1 MTCAPAIQ
9 APVTHPRATR
19 ALWLGVIGL
28 VGSFLAPPLVLGPF
42 AWVTGARAR
51 REIAAAPHMWTGSG
65 EATAGMMLGI
75 INTVLL
81 VLTLV
86 VLGGFVMLV
95 LIFGL
100 AASAPG
106 N

>member
-1 MTCAPAIQ
+1 
-9 APVTHPRATR
+9 
-19 ALWLGVIGL
+19 LWLGVIGL
-28 VGSFLAPPLVLGPF
+28 VGSFLALPLVLGPF
-42 AWVTGARAR
+42 AWAAGARAR
-51 REIAAAPHMWTGSG
+51 REIAAAPQRWTGSG
-65 EATAGMMLGI
+65 EATAGMVLGI

-86 VLGGFVMLV
+86 VLGGFAMLV